1 MLQLKHSK
9 GFSTTETL
17 TVFVIVI
24 IIGALIISGLIHNAQ
39 RLETVSQVKK
49 AYNTFNKAYNLA
61 KMQEGG
67 PESWA
72 RTKYPVIDYY
82 KILKKYVRITH
93 MDIPAHLSG
102 LIYYGIGGD
111 QEIYVSRNEAV
122 LGRLEDGSIIRIA
135 NINPRCN
142 SVHGSST
149 ALRNVCGELFIQ
161 IRDIN
166 GNVTLTNSIL
176 GKNTFVFYI
185 TTEGFVP
192 VGSKGSK
199 EDAQYMCSKSNN
211 PKTDSRSC
219 TAWALAKENLDYL
232 SRQIKWD

>member
-82 KILKKYVRITH
+82 KVLKKYVRITH
-93 MDIPAHLSG
+93 MDIP
-102 LIYYGIGGD
+102 
-111 QEIYVSRNEAV
+111 
-122 LGRLEDGSIIRIA
+122 A

-211 PKTDSRSC
+211 LKTSRSC
-219 TAWALAKENLDYL
+219 TAWALQKENLDYL